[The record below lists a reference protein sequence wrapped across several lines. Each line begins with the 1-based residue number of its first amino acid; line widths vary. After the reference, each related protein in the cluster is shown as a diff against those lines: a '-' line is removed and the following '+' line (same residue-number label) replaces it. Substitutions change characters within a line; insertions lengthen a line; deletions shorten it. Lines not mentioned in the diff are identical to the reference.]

1 MVTNIRFQVP
11 TGAFDKA
18 VKAAE
23 QSIRTASNAAIHE
36 VAEDMLSEGQA
47 NIVSAGFPS
56 DWSQGLRLKF
66 YPPRSDGIADTALLY
81 HRYSF
86 ASVFEFGAS
95 IRGSP
100 LLWAPL
106 RSTPRLFSGSAGRAI
121 RATPRAWVQQKGP
134 LFRINR
140 VGGKPLLMGYLSGR
154 GQKGERAVPLFVGL
168 SGIEISKK
176 FNLRQIF
183 ERDAARL
190 PQAYQKNLKVD

>member
-1 MVTNIRFQVP
+1 MAATLKLQVP
-11 TGAFDKA
+11 AGAFGKA
-18 VKAAE
+18 AKAAE
-23 QSIRTASNAAIHE
+23 QSVKTAASATIHE
-36 VAEDMLSEGQA
+36 VATDMLSDGKA
-47 NIVSAGFPS
+47 NIAGAGFPS
-56 DWSQGLRLKF
+56 DWSEGLRLKF
-66 YPPRSDGIADTALLY
+66 FPARSGELADVALIY
-81 HRYSF
+81 HRYAF

-140 VGGKPLLMGYLSGR
+140 AGGKPLLMGYPSGR

-168 SGIEISKK
+168 TGIQISKR
-176 FNLRQIF
+176 FNLLQTF
-183 ERDAARL
+183 ERDAA
-190 PQAYQKNLKVD
+190 QMEKTFANNLKG